1 MSMFDNIVFDE
12 FTLLEGEQAEAYKKR
27 KQIEKNREHVKDI
40 ERPFNYIAKKA
51 LPAANNTKEADL
63 VDKEKE
69 YTKRI
74 RTSPQGKALEK
85 QEKHSDGDFM
95 SLKNQK
101 ILSKG
106 TYAID
111 AIDRHDRRHGKS
123 NKQKVAESMIAA
135 YESEFA
141 Y

>member
-1 MSMFDNIVFDE
+1 
-12 FTLLEGEQAEAYKKR
+12 
-27 KQIEKNREHVKDI
+27 
-40 ERPFNYIAKKA
+40 
-51 LPAANNTKEADL
+51 
-63 VDKEKE
+63 
-69 YTKRI
+69 
-74 RTSPQGKALEK
+74 
-85 QEKHSDGDFM
+85 M

-111 AIDRHDRRHGKS
+111 AIDRHDRRHSKK
-123 NKQKVAESMIAA
+123 KQKVAESMIAA